1 MMTGNYVNRKLPL
14 LMIFFTDK
22 IKEIFGFCF
31 FLVLFLLQ
39 CMSRWEN
46 GKIITEANPVAEGK
60 GKAQKFVREISNDEL
75 IQVIYLFLLIILI
88 SHD

>member
-1 MMTGNYVNRKLPL
+1 MVFFFNLKLRL
-14 LMIFFTDK
+14 NK
-22 IKEIFGFCF
+22 IFGFI
-31 FLVLFLLQ
+31 LLQ

-75 IQVIYLFLLIILI
+75 IQVIYLFVI
-88 SHD
+88 SIYCHFSRLQ

>member
-31 FLVLFLLQ
+31 FFWFCFCYSVCLDG
-39 CMSRWEN
+39 RTA
-46 GKIITEANPVAEGK
+46 K
-60 GKAQKFVREISNDEL
+60 
-75 IQVIYLFLLIILI
+75 
-88 SHD
+88 

>member
-31 FLVLFLLQ
+31 FF
-39 CMSRWEN
+39 
-46 GKIITEANPVAEGK
+46 GFF
-60 GKAQKFVREISNDEL
+60 FVT
-75 IQVIYLFLLIILI
+75 VYV
-88 SHD
+88 